1 MLLPA
6 GCPSLS
12 VIFAAGRFSL
22 KPRTMKILD
31 ALHRDAIL
39 TNLSSRDKEGLIE
52 ELAVPVARIV
62 GVSSAELVHVLMERE
77 RLGST
82 GIGMGIGIPH
92 GKLKSLDGLVMGF
105 GLSRKGVDYDTLD
118 GRPAHL
124 FFMLITPENSTGL
137 HLKAL
142 ARIAR
147 MLKNE
152 PFKEKLLRAQTPD
165 DIIAI
170 IQAEDEDF

>member
-1 MLLPA
+1 
-6 GCPSLS
+6 
-12 VIFAAGRFSL
+12 
-22 KPRTMKILD
+22 MKILE

-39 TNLSSRDKEGLIE
+39 TDLTSRDKTGIIA
-52 ELAVPVARIV
+52 ELADPVARII
-62 GVSSAELVHVLMERE
+62 GVSRAELVNVMMERE

-92 GKLKSLDGLVMGF
+92 GKLKDIDTLFMGF
-105 GLSRKGVDYDTLD
+105 GLSRKGVDFDSLD

-124 FFMLITPENSTGL
+124 FFMLITPESSTGL

-142 ARIAR
+142 ARLAR

-152 PFKEKLLRAQTPD
+152 AFKEMLFRAKTAD
-165 DIIAI
+165 DIISV

>member
-1 MLLPA
+1 
-6 GCPSLS
+6 
-12 VIFAAGRFSL
+12 
-22 KPRTMKILD
+22 MKILE

-39 TNLSSRDKEGLIE
+39 TDLTSRDKQGLIE
-52 ELAVPVARIV
+52 ELAAPVARVI
-62 GVSSAELVHVLMERE
+62 GVSCADLVDVLMDRE

-92 GKLKSLDGLVMGF
+92 GKLKDLDTLVMGF
-105 GLSRKGVDYDTLD
+105 GLSRKGVDYDSLD
-118 GRPAHL
+118 GRPTHL
-124 FFMLITPENSTGL
+124 FFMLITPESSTGL

-147 MLKNE
+147 LLKNE
-152 PFKEKLLRAQTPD
+152 TFKEMLFRAKTPD
-165 DIIAI
+165 DIIAV

>member
-1 MLLPA
+1 
-6 GCPSLS
+6 
-12 VIFAAGRFSL
+12 
-22 KPRTMKILD
+22 MKILE

-39 TNLSSRDKEGLIE
+39 TDLTSRDKQGLIV
-52 ELAVPVARIV
+52 ELAAPVARII
-62 GVSSAELVHVLMERE
+62 GINCDDLVEVLMERE

-92 GKLKSLDGLVMGF
+92 GKLTSLDTLVMGF
-105 GLSRKGVDYDTLD
+105 GLSRKGVDYDSLD
-118 GRPAHL
+118 GRPTHL
-124 FFMLITPENSTGL
+124 FFMLITPESSTGL

-152 PFKEKLLRAQTPD
+152 TFKEKLFRAHTPD

>member
-1 MLLPA
+1 
-6 GCPSLS
+6 
-12 VIFAAGRFSL
+12 
-22 KPRTMKILD
+22 MKILD
-31 ALHRDAIL
+31 SLHRDAIL
-39 TNLSSRDKEGLIE
+39 TDLISQNKKCAIE
-52 ELAVPVARIV
+52 ELALPVAKIA
-62 GVSSAELVHVLMERE
+62 GVDFAELVQVLLERE

-92 GKLKSLDGLVMGF
+92 GKMKSLDSLVLGF
-105 GLSRKGVDYDTLD
+105 GKSRKGVDFDSLD
-118 GRPAHL
+118 GKPVHL

-152 PFKEKLLRAQTPD
+152 LFKEKLIRAKDTD
-165 DIIAI
+165 EIISI
-170 IQAEDEDF
+170 IQAEDDDF

>member
-1 MLLPA
+1 LPA
-6 GCPSLS
+6 GCLFFERLL
-12 VIFAAGRFSL
+12 FAASRFSQ
-22 KPRTMKILD
+22 KPMTMKILE

-39 TNLSSRDKEGLIE
+39 TNLISRDKKGLIE
-52 ELAVPVARIV
+52 ELAAPVARII
-62 GVSSAELVHVLMERE
+62 GVSCPDLVHVLMERE

-165 DIIAI
+165 DVIAI

>member
-1 MLLPA
+1 
-6 GCPSLS
+6 
-12 VIFAAGRFSL
+12 
-22 KPRTMKILD
+22 MKILEV
-31 ALHRDAIL
+31 LHRDAIL
-39 TNLSSRDKEGLIE
+39 TNLSSRDKKGLVE
-52 ELAVPVARIV
+52 ELAAPVARII
-62 GVSSAELVHVLMERE
+62 GVSCPELVHVLMERE
-77 RLGST
+77 YLGST
-82 GIGMGIGIPH
+82 GIGMGIAIPH

-105 GLSRKGVDYDTLD
+105 GLSRKGVDYDSMD

-152 PFKEKLLRAQTPD
+152 LFKEKLLCAQTAD
-165 DIIAI
+165 DIISI

>member
-1 MLLPA
+1 
-6 GCPSLS
+6 
-12 VIFAAGRFSL
+12 
-22 KPRTMKILD
+22 MKILD
-31 ALHRDAIL
+31 VLHRDAIL
-39 TNLSSRDKEGLIE
+39 TDISSREKIELIK
-52 ELAVPVARIV
+52 ELAAPIARII
-62 GVSSAELVHVLMERE
+62 GVNFQELFHVLMERE

-82 GIGMGIGIPH
+82 GIGMGIAIPH
-92 GKLKSLDGLVMGF
+92 GKLKSLDNLVMGF
-105 GLSRKGVDYDTLD
+105 GLSRKGVDYDSLD

-152 PFKEKLLRAQTPD
+152 PFKEKLLQAQTPD
-165 DIIAI
+165 DIISI

>member
-1 MLLPA
+1 
-6 GCPSLS
+6 
-12 VIFAAGRFSL
+12 
-22 KPRTMKILD
+22 
-31 ALHRDAIL
+31 
-39 TNLSSRDKEGLIE
+39 
-52 ELAVPVARIV
+52 
-62 GVSSAELVHVLMERE
+62 
-77 RLGST
+77 
-82 GIGMGIGIPH
+82 
-92 GKLKSLDGLVMGF
+92 MGF

-170 IQAEDEDF
+170 IQAEDVDF

>member
-1 MLLPA
+1 
-6 GCPSLS
+6 
-12 VIFAAGRFSL
+12 
-22 KPRTMKILD
+22 MKILD
-31 ALHRDAIL
+31 VLHRDAIL
-39 TNLSSRDKEGLIE
+39 TDISSRNKIELIK
-52 ELAVPVARIV
+52 ELAAPIARII
-62 GVSSAELVHVLMERE
+62 GVNFPELVHVLMERE

-82 GIGMGIGIPH
+82 GIGMGIAIPH
-92 GKLKSLDGLVMGF
+92 GKLKSLDNLVMGF
-105 GLSRKGVDYDTLD
+105 GLSRKGVDYDSLD

-152 PFKEKLLRAQTPD
+152 PFKEKLLQAQTPD
-165 DIIAI
+165 DIISI

>member
-52 ELAVPVARIV
+52 ELAVPVARII

-77 RLGST
+77 HLGST

>member
-1 MLLPA
+1 
-6 GCPSLS
+6 
-12 VIFAAGRFSL
+12 
-22 KPRTMKILD
+22 MKILE

-39 TNLSSRDKEGLIE
+39 TDLISRDKKGVIE
-52 ELAVPVARIV
+52 ELATPVARIIGV
-62 GVSSAELVHVLMERE
+62 GCAELIDVLLERE

-92 GKLKSLDGLVMGF
+92 GKLKSLDNLVMGF

-124 FFMLITPENSTGL
+124 FFMLITPENASGL

-152 PFKEKLLRAQTPD
+152 PFKEKLLRARTAD

-170 IQAEDEDF
+170 IQSEDEDF

>member
-1 MLLPA
+1 
-6 GCPSLS
+6 
-12 VIFAAGRFSL
+12 
-22 KPRTMKILD
+22 MKILES
-31 ALHRDAIL
+31 LHRDAIL
-39 TNLSSRDKEGLIE
+39 TDLISQNKKCVLE
-52 ELAVPVARIV
+52 ELATPVARIARV
-62 GVSSAELVHVLMERE
+62 DFAELVQVLLERE

-92 GKLKSLDGLVMGF
+92 GKLKSLDSLVLGF
-105 GLSRKGVDYDTLD
+105 GRSRKGVDFDSLD
-118 GRPAHL
+118 GKPVHL

-152 PFKEKLLRAQTPD
+152 LFKEKLVRAKD
-165 DIIAI
+165 ADEIISI
-170 IQAEDEDF
+170 IQAEDDDF

>member
-1 MLLPA
+1 
-6 GCPSLS
+6 
-12 VIFAAGRFSL
+12 
-22 KPRTMKILD
+22 MKILES
-31 ALHRDAIL
+31 LHQDAIL
-39 TNLSSRDKEGLIE
+39 TDLISQNKKCVLE
-52 ELAVPVARIV
+52 ELAMPVARIA
-62 GVSSAELVHVLMERE
+62 GVDFAELVQVLLERE

-92 GKLKSLDGLVMGF
+92 GKMKSLDSLMIGF
-105 GLSRKGVDYDTLD
+105 GRSRKGVAFDSID
-118 GRPAHL
+118 GKPVHL

-152 PFKEKLLRAQTPD
+152 LFKEKLLRAKD
-165 DIIAI
+165 RDEIISI
-170 IQAEDEDF
+170 IQAEDDDF

>member
-1 MLLPA
+1 
-6 GCPSLS
+6 
-12 VIFAAGRFSL
+12 
-22 KPRTMKILD
+22 MKILES
-31 ALHRDAIL
+31 LHRDAIL
-39 TNLSSRDKEGLIE
+39 TDLTSRDKSGIIE
-52 ELAVPVARIV
+52 ELAVPVARII
-62 GVSSAELVHVLMERE
+62 GVSRAELVNVLMERE

-92 GKLKSLDGLVMGF
+92 GKLKDIDTLFMGF
-105 GLSRKGVDYDTLD
+105 GLSRKGVDFDSLD

-124 FFMLITPENSTGL
+124 FFMLITPESSTGL

-142 ARIAR
+142 ARLAR

-152 PFKEKLLRAQTPD
+152 VFKDMLFRAKTAD
-165 DIIAI
+165 DIIAV

>member
-1 MLLPA
+1 
-6 GCPSLS
+6 LS
-12 VIFAAGRFSL
+12 VLIGFTFAAGHISL
-22 KPRTMKILD
+22 NSLVMKILE
-31 ALHRDAIL
+31 ALHQDAIL
-39 TNLSSRDKEGLIE
+39 TNLSSRDKKGLIE
-52 ELAVPVARIV
+52 ELAAPVARII
-62 GVSSAELVHVLMERE
+62 GVSCQDLVRVLMERE

-82 GIGMGIGIPH
+82 GIGMGIAIPH
-92 GKLKSLDGLVMGF
+92 GKLKSLDSLVMGF

-124 FFMLITPENSTGL
+124 FFMLLTPESSTGL

-152 PFKEKLLRAQTPD
+152 SFKEKLFRAQTPD
-165 DIIAI
+165 DIISI

>member
-1 MLLPA
+1 
-6 GCPSLS
+6 
-12 VIFAAGRFSL
+12 
-22 KPRTMKILD
+22 MKILD

-39 TNLSSRDKEGLIE
+39 TDLSSRDKQGLIA
-52 ELAVPVARIV
+52 ELAAPVARII
-62 GVSSAELVHVLMERE
+62 GIGSAELVQVLMERE

-92 GKLKSLDGLVMGF
+92 GKIKSIDYLVMGF

-152 PFKEKLLRAQTPD
+152 PFKEKLLRAKTPD
-165 DIIAI
+165 DIISI
-170 IQAEDEDF
+170 IQAEDEEF

>member
-1 MLLPA
+1 
-6 GCPSLS
+6 
-12 VIFAAGRFSL
+12 
-22 KPRTMKILD
+22 MKILE

-39 TNLSSRDKEGLIE
+39 TDLTSRDKQGLIV
-52 ELAVPVARIV
+52 ELAAPVARII
-62 GVSSAELVHVLMERE
+62 GVSCADLVEVLLERE

-92 GKLKSLDGLVMGF
+92 GKLKTIDTLVMGF
-105 GLSRKGVDYDTLD
+105 GLSRKGVDFDAMD
-118 GRPAHL
+118 GRPAHI
-124 FFMLITPENSTGL
+124 FFMLITPESSTGL

-152 PFKEKLLRAQTPD
+152 TFKEKLFRAKTPD
-165 DIIAI
+165 DIISI
-170 IQAEDEDF
+170 IQAEDDDF

>member
-1 MLLPA
+1 LLA
-6 GCPSLS
+6 GCLS
-12 VIFAAGRFSL
+12 SNGFSFAAGPFSQN
-22 KPRTMKILD
+22 PGTMKILD

-39 TNLSSRDKEGLIE
+39 TDLSSRDKKGLIE
-52 ELAVPVARIV
+52 ELAAPVARLI
-62 GVSSAELVHVLMERE
+62 GVSCPELVHVLMERE

-92 GKLKSLDGLVMGF
+92 GKLKTLDGLVMGF

-165 DIIAI
+165 DIISI

>member
-1 MLLPA
+1 
-6 GCPSLS
+6 
-12 VIFAAGRFSL
+12 
-22 KPRTMKILD
+22 MKILNS
-31 ALHRDAIL
+31 LHRDAIL
-39 TNLSSRDKEGLIE
+39 TDLSSRDKKGLIE
-52 ELAVPVARIV
+52 EMAAPVARII
-62 GVSSAELVHVLMERE
+62 GVSCPDLVHVLMERE

-92 GKLKSLDGLVMGF
+92 GKLKSLDDLVMGF

-124 FFMLITPENSTGL
+124 FFMLITPENSPGL

-152 PFKEKLLRAQTPD
+152 LFKEKLLRAQTAD
-165 DIIAI
+165 DVVSI

>member
-1 MLLPA
+1 
-6 GCPSLS
+6 
-12 VIFAAGRFSL
+12 
-22 KPRTMKILD
+22 MKILE

-39 TNLSSRDKEGLIE
+39 TNLSSRDKKGLIE
-52 ELAVPVARIV
+52 ELAAPVAKII
-62 GVSSAELVHVLMERE
+62 GVSCPALVHVLMERE

-92 GKLKSLDGLVMGF
+92 GKLKSLDNLVMGF

-152 PFKEKLLRAQTPD
+152 PFKEKLFRAQTPD

-170 IQAEDEDF
+170 IQTEDEDF

>member
-1 MLLPA
+1 
-6 GCPSLS
+6 
-12 VIFAAGRFSL
+12 
-22 KPRTMKILD
+22 MKILE

-39 TNLSSRDKEGLIE
+39 TDLTSRDKSGIIE
-52 ELAVPVARIV
+52 ELAAPVARII
-62 GVSSAELVHVLMERE
+62 GVSRAELVKVLMERE

-92 GKLKSLDGLVMGF
+92 GKLKDIDTLFMGF
-105 GLSRKGVDYDTLD
+105 GLSRKGVDFDSLD

-124 FFMLITPENSTGL
+124 FFMLITPESSTGL

-142 ARIAR
+142 ARLAR

-152 PFKEKLLRAQTPD
+152 AFKEMLFRAKTSE
-165 DIIAI
+165 DIIAV

>member
-1 MLLPA
+1 
-6 GCPSLS
+6 
-12 VIFAAGRFSL
+12 
-22 KPRTMKILD
+22 MKILEV
-31 ALHRDAIL
+31 LHRDAIL
-39 TNLSSRDKEGLIE
+39 TNLSSRDKKGLIE
-52 ELAVPVARIV
+52 ELAAPVARII
-62 GVSSAELVHVLMERE
+62 GVSCPELVHVLMERE
-77 RLGST
+77 YLGST

-152 PFKEKLLRAQTPD
+152 PFKEKLLRAQTAD
-165 DIIAI
+165 DIISI

>member
-1 MLLPA
+1 
-6 GCPSLS
+6 
-12 VIFAAGRFSL
+12 
-22 KPRTMKILD
+22 MKILE

-39 TNLSSRDKEGLIE
+39 TNISSRDKKGLIE
-52 ELAVPVARIV
+52 ELAAPVARII
-62 GVSSAELVHVLMERE
+62 GVSCPDLVQVLMERE

-92 GKLKSLDGLVMGF
+92 GKLKSLDSLVMGF
-105 GLSRKGVDYDTLD
+105 GLSKKGVDYDTLD

-147 MLKNE
+147 MLKSE
-152 PFKEKLLRAQTPD
+152 SFKEKLLRAQTPD
-165 DIIAI
+165 DIISI

>member
-1 MLLPA
+1 
-6 GCPSLS
+6 
-12 VIFAAGRFSL
+12 
-22 KPRTMKILD
+22 MKILD
-31 ALHRDAIL
+31 VLHRDAIL
-39 TNLSSRDKEGLIE
+39 TDISSREKIELIK
-52 ELAVPVARIV
+52 ELAAPIARII
-62 GVSSAELVHVLMERE
+62 GVSFPELVHVLMERE

-82 GIGMGIGIPH
+82 GIGMGIAIPH
-92 GKLKSLDGLVMGF
+92 GKLKSLDNLVMGF
-105 GLSRKGVDYDTLD
+105 GLSRKGVDYDSLD

-124 FFMLITPENSTGL
+124 FFMLITPEKSTGL

-165 DIIAI
+165 DIISV

>member
-1 MLLPA
+1 
-6 GCPSLS
+6 
-12 VIFAAGRFSL
+12 
-22 KPRTMKILD
+22 MKILE
-31 ALHRDAIL
+31 ALHHDAIL
-39 TNLSSRDKEGLIE
+39 TDLISRDKSGIIE
-52 ELAVPVARIV
+52 ELAAPVARII
-62 GVSSAELVHVLMERE
+62 GVSRAELVKVLMERE

-92 GKLKSLDGLVMGF
+92 GKLKDIDTLFMGF
-105 GLSRKGVDYDTLD
+105 GLSRKGVDFDSLD

-124 FFMLITPENSTGL
+124 FFMLITPESSTGL

-142 ARIAR
+142 ARLAR

-152 PFKEKLLRAQTPD
+152 AFKEMLFRAKTSE
-165 DIIAI
+165 DIIAV

>member
-1 MLLPA
+1 LR
-6 GCPSLS
+6 G
-12 VIFAAGRFSL
+12 FAFEAGRFSKNL
-22 KPRTMKILD
+22 GTMKIID

-39 TNLSSRDKEGLIE
+39 TNLNARDKKGVIE
-52 ELAVPVARIV
+52 ELAAPVAQII
-62 GVSSAELVHVLMERE
+62 GVSCADLVHVLMERE

-92 GKLKSLDGLVMGF
+92 GKLKTLDGLVMGF

-165 DIIAI
+165 DIISI